1 MDNITIT
8 AAATSPGMSP
18 LERLLGPHC
27 SLWRM
32 ASPVVMI
39 WSLILSSLLATGT
52 IILTCITIVII
63 STTREVLQSHY

>member
-8 AAATSPGMSP
+8 AAAATSPGMSP
-18 LERLLGPHC
+18 LERLLGPDC

-52 IILTCITIVII
+52 IILT
-63 STTREVLQSHY
+63 